1 MKLKSI
7 IVKHPY
13 QFIWFLL
20 SLSLL
25 ITSILFYNENINLQS
40 NVERENYKIIEKFC
54 NKTFNR
60 SSSIS
65 FQTKQ
70 GIYDVEIPNYKICK
84 SYEDSITL
92 IYSKK
97 INHYFLPDSL
107 WKYKRYVYGCIILV
121 IASVLPWI
129 RMKSIVN
136 GTYTR

>member
-70 GIYDVEIPNYKICK
+70 GIYG
-84 SYEDSITL
+84 S
-92 IYSKK
+92 SKK
-97 INHYFLPDSL
+97 VGDN
-107 WKYKRYVYGCIILV
+107 
-121 IASVLPWI
+121 
-129 RMKSIVN
+129 
-136 GTYTR
+136 TYI